1 MTTQYDQIVVTG
13 KDRLLRPLIALLPEP
28 GPGAVL
34 VRTEASGVSYGD
46 ILFRAGAV
54 PGTPKPPFTPGF
66 DVTGV
71 VYQVGPDVVG
81 LRPGQRVTAL
91 LPRGGYAEYV
101 TVPAHHLVPVP
112 AGLSAVDVAGTVLN
126 HYVARQLLRVA
137 APRPDGRIL
146 VHGAGQ
152 GVGRALVER
161 ARSTGLEVFGTA
173 AAGLEVVEALGAR
186 PIDYR
191 SEDFV
196 AVLRAAGG
204 ADAAFDPLGGRHF
217 GRSYRALRRG
227 GTLVGYGVAAAYVD
241 GTARPAVAVA
251 SMLRLFSRTVLP
263 DGRHCRFYTA
273 TGSLKRVGAYR
284 ADLSA
289 VLGALAA
296 GQIRPAAVRTLPLA
310 DAAHAHQLMESGQA
324 RGKLVLVCQD
334 TTPKAAAGS

>member
-1 MTTQYDQIVVTG
+1 MITQCDQIVVTG
-13 KDRLLRPLIALLPEP
+13 KDRQLRPLTEPLTEPEP
-28 GPGAVL
+28 GMVV

-71 VYQVGPDVVG
+71 VHKLGPDVVG
-81 LRPGQRVTAL
+81 LTPGQRVTAL
-91 LPRGGYAEYV
+91 LPQGGYAEYV
-101 TVPAHHLVPVP
+101 TVPAHRLVPVP
-112 AGLSAVDVAGTVLN
+112 AGLSAVSVAGTVLN

-137 APRPDGRIL
+137 APRPDGQIL

-161 ARSTGLEVFGTA
+161 ARLKGLRVFGTA
-173 AAGLEVVEALGAR
+173 AAGLGVVEALGAQ

-204 ADAAFDPLGGRHF
+204 ADAAFDALGGRNF

-227 GTLVGYGVAAAYVD
+227 GTLVGYGVAAAYSN
-241 GTARPAVAVA
+241 GRARPAVAVA

-263 DGRHCRFYTA
+263 DGRQCRFYTA
-273 TGSLKRVGAYR
+273 TGSLKQIGAYR

-289 VLGALAA
+289 VLAALAA
-296 GQIRPAAVRTLPLA
+296 GQIQPAAVQTLPLA
-310 DAAHAHQLMESGQA
+310 AAAHAHQLMESGQA
-324 RGKLVLVCQD
+324 RGKLVLVCHDDAAQ
-334 TTPKAAAGS
+334 AAGS